1 MFYIEAGFRRVSG
14 PNLGGP
20 NLGGPNLG
28 GPATGG
34 SSAGGPSAGADQKS
48 FFERLVQSI
57 PESKRKHAVLF
68 KNRNVKALFYNCRKI
83 ELESHTVFISGR
95 VFPKNKKPLEAALK
109 EMISCGSESS
119 MKETADAFLDGNF
132 NLIGFPKNPS
142 LARRGFPKQPAA
154 FSAEDVARDARS
166 RPVANRLSPPGFSAP
181 ETPAPALLFFILS
194 DRHGTIPCFF
204 KKAVSDEPTVV
215 SSMLPWLLQGPWR
228 RQWNE
233 ESLMDFLCLGYVFPQ
248 KSLWDF
254 IGILP
259 ASQILTVQ
267 ADGRLIFGQK
277 KSRSLSTAL
286 ESTALES
293 AAPLAST
300 ALAAS
305 APFRSLKECAS
316 VFFEFLRETMAD
328 LHCSGTRFMC
338 LTGGSD
344 TRMLLACM
352 TNEYRESL
360 IFRTRRAPETEEDVS
375 AARLLAEALDLRHE
389 EHCRNKQDEG
399 ESAFPPAIS
408 KIIKYQ
414 YFRDPHFNWITGNFG
429 SALFGG
435 GMLVDSLGLQY
446 RFSENPAPLRSA
458 LLKTVVTQKDFS
470 RIGSPFDRLKEGTF
484 CMDSLNKEGAFLQEI
499 LIRSQFTSI
508 NVFFDDETCTIPS
521 RNHAVGAVAPF
532 SDTRIIDV
540 FLSAPRE
547 YLLNYSLYEYV
558 FTHFANKKLT
568 KIPFHSNMTNFV
580 ENLPKLEKAG
590 KTTRPTK
597 QGFDYAEYFDRRF
610 SPSLFEGTFLSRL
623 SSAEGKDL
631 PEPFLSRIGLLV
643 GLSLSLKG
651 ASPPPR
657 L

>member
-1 MFYIEAGFRRVSG
+1 MFYIE
-14 PNLGGP
+14 
-20 NLGGPNLG
+20 
-28 GPATGG
+28 TGG

-83 ELESHTVFISGR
+83 ELESRTVFISGHI
-95 VFPKNKKPLEAALK
+95 FSKNEESLESALRK
-109 EMISCGSESS
+109 VISCDPESA
-119 MKETADAFLDGNF
+119 MKEKADAFLDGNF

-154 FSAEDVARDARS
+154 FSAEDVARAAGS

-181 ETPAPALLFFILS
+181 ETPAEALLFFILS

-204 KKAVSDEPTVV
+204 KKTVSDEPTVV

-259 ASQILTVQ
+259 ASEVLTVQ

-286 ESTALES
+286 ESKALES

-352 TNEYRESL
+352 TKEHRESV
-360 IFRTRRAPETEEDVS
+360 IFRTHRCPGAEEDVS
-375 AARLLAEALDLRHE
+375 AARLLAEAFHLRHE
-389 EHCRNKQDEG
+389 EFSRQDKEG
-399 ESAFPPAIS
+399 GAGALPPPLSQIL
-408 KIIKYQ
+408 KRQ
-414 YFRDPHFNWITGNFG
+414 YFRDPYFHWTGGQFG
-429 SALFGG
+429 TALFGG
-435 GMLVDSLGLQY
+435 GALTGSLELQH
-446 RFSENPAPLRSA
+446 RFSDNPAPLRSA
-458 LLKTVVTQKDFS
+458 LLKTIGRRDCQ
-470 RIGSPFDRLKEGTF
+470 RIGSPFDRLKERTLRT
-484 CMDSLNKEGAFLQEI
+484 DSLNKEGAFLQEI
-499 LIRSQFTSI
+499 LIRSQFTAIYAFSGGDCFI
-508 NVFFDDETCTIPS
+508 MPS
-521 RNHAVGAVAPF
+521 LNHATGAVLPF
-532 SDTRIIDV
+532 TDTRMIDV

-547 YLLNYSLYEYV
+547 YLLNYSLYEYI
-558 FTHFANKKLT
+558 FTHFADKKFT

-580 ENLPKLEKAG
+580 EHLPKLEKAG
-590 KTTRPTK
+590 KTPRPTK

-610 SPSLFEGTFLSRL
+610 SPSLFEGAFLSRL
-623 SSAEGKDL
+623 SSAEGKDI

-643 GLSLSLKG
+643 GLSSGLKA
-651 ASPPPR
+651 ASACKR
-657 L
+657 